1 MRDRTSLNPVFGRF
15 FRFAGVG
22 VFGTVAHY
30 LVLVVAVELFALRPL
45 VASSIGFTVGALVNY
60 MLNYRFTFRSKRR
73 HREALP
79 RFYLVAVAGFVING
93 LVMLILAERLALQY
107 LLAQVLATGIVLI
120 WGFTANSLWTF
131 GRRTDN

>member
-1 MRDRTSLNPVFGRF
+1 MRYSSNYGPVVQRF
-15 FRFAGVG
+15 LRFTGVG
-22 VFGTVAHY
+22 VFGTIAHY
-30 LVLVVAVELFALRPL
+30 LVLVLMVEGLAFTPL
-45 VASSIGFTVGALVNY
+45 AASSVGFTVGALVNY
-60 MLNYRFTFRSKRR
+60 ALNYRFTFRSVRR

-107 LLAQVLATGIVLI
+107 LLAQLVATGIVLV

-131 GRRTDN
+131 GQRTDN

>member
-1 MRDRTSLNPVFGRF
+1 MRYRSNYGPVVKRF
-15 FRFAGVG
+15 LRFAGVG
-22 VFGTVAHY
+22 VFGTIAHY
-30 LVLVVAVELFALRPL
+30 LVLVLLVEGMALTPL
-45 VASSIGFTVGALVNY
+45 LASSIGFTVGALVNY

-93 LVMLILAERLALQY
+93 LVMLILAEKLALQY

-131 GRRTDN
+131 GRHTGN